1 MTNEQALTI
10 PQRADLLAF
19 IDRNPELADRTKAK
33 YKKALT
39 NYLDAGHGLDDADA
53 LADYALT
60 LSPSSRAFLK
70 AAVRLWTRA
79 MEQEVKANVTPD
91 KVDDAQAIIM
101 RLEAIN
107 EAIHVKQ
114 AKGEKSHIWLSKAE
128 VKRLLDTCE
137 ESIRGQRD
145 RLLLGLLVAAGLR
158 REEAAA
164 LRFDDVKLKPV
175 RGKFRTVLAIEG
187 KGAKG
192 REVPISDALAN
203 ALDAWAQKVGG
214 DGHVLRSLGMG
225 RRPGKSLS
233 AVSIFNIVRQRGGLI
248 DKDLAP
254 HDLRRTYAQIGFE
267 EGVPITQLSKLL
279 GHANVATTQRYL
291 NLDLDLEVTVS
302 DFVPF

>member
-1 MTNEQALTI
+1 MADETALAI

-19 IDRNPELADRTKAK
+19 IDRNQDLADRTKVK
-33 YKKALT
+33 YKRALS
-39 NYLDAGHGLDDADA
+39 NYLDAGHDLRDAET

-70 AAVRLWTRA
+70 AAVRLWTKA

-91 KVDDAQAIIM
+91 KVNDAKTILM

-107 EAIHVKQ
+107 EAIHVQK
-114 AKGEKSHIWLSKAE
+114 AKGKKSHTWLSKAE

-137 ESIRGQRD
+137 EDIRGQRD
-145 RLLLGLLVAAGLR
+145 RLLLGLLAAAGLR

-164 LRFDDVKLKPV
+164 LRFDDVKLKPI

-192 REVPISDALAN
+192 REVPVSNRLAN
-203 ALDAWAQKVGG
+203 ALDEWAKVTGG
-214 DGHVLRSLGMG
+214 QGRILRSLGMG
-225 RRPGKSLS
+225 RRLGKSLS

-254 HDLRRTYAQIGFE
+254 HDLRRTYAQIGLE
-267 EGVPITQLSKLL
+267 EDIPITQLSVLL
-279 GHANVATTQRYL
+279 GHESVETTMKYL
-291 NLDLDLEVTVS
+291 DLHLDLDVTVS